1 MAYTKIKPIKSG
13 THLSEVLAYIQ
24 NPQKT
29 DSKLYIFSKECS
41 AENAC
46 SEFETVRNF
55 AIKRGNNIAHHLVQS
70 FSPDDNI
77 TSQQA
82 AEIGIELMKR
92 IYPDYQYVLAVHT
105 DKGHIHNHIIINSVD
120 CVNYKKLHSNRES
133 LGEIRKIS
141 DELCTENGLSVI
153 TPTPKTH
160 RQKLKENIDAAI
172 KNATSFDEFIFQMKS
187 QGYKV
192 KFGEHIAFKGA
203 DDKRFIRADSIGS
216 AYTENSLMARV
227 SGEKLGNKKRMIYDD
242 KSVYISQRKRLRL
255 IIDRGI
261 DKCNSFDEFLNYM
274 RNENY
279 EIKQGKHIAFKHKTG
294 QRFIRAVSLGEDYT
308 EEMLKLRIKDR
319 EQFNAIKVK
328 RIDKLIVS
336 EKHLK
341 NRTIDSKNVNAKI
354 KTLNYLN
361 DNGIGSYEELAE
373 RVETA
378 RKADSTELKKLEI
391 LKWNVEHIEEC
402 CKLKADKGNIET
414 CARG

>member
-29 DSKLYIFSKECS
+29 DSKIYIFSKECS

-46 SEFETVRNF
+46 GEFETVRNF
-55 AIKRGNNIAHHLVQS
+55 AIKRGNNITHHLVQS
-70 FSPDDNI
+70 FSPDDNV
-77 TSQQA
+77 TPQQA

-105 DKGHIHNHIIINSVD
+105 EKGHIHNHIIVNSVD
-120 CVNYKKLHSNRES
+120 LVNYKKLRSNKES

-153 TPTPKTH
+153 SPTPKTH
-160 RQKLKENIDAAI
+160 RQKLKSVIDETI
-172 KNATSFDEFIFQMKS
+172 KNATSFDEFISQMRS

-192 KFGEHIAFKGA
+192 KFGEHIAFKGTE
-203 DDKRFIRADSIGS
+203 DNRFIRDDRIGS
-216 AYTENSLMARV
+216 AYTENSLRARAE
-227 SGEKLGNKKRMIYDD
+227 GEKLSNKKRMIYDD
-242 KSVYISQRKRLRL
+242 KSVYISQRRRLRL
-255 IIDRGI
+255 IIDRGV
-261 DKCNSFDEFLNYM
+261 DKCGSFDEFLDYM

-279 EIKQGKHIAFKHKTG
+279 EIKQGKHIAFKHKAG
-294 QRFIRAVSLGEDYT
+294 QRFIRATSLGEDYT
-308 EEMLKLRIKDR
+308 KEMLKLRIEDIG
-319 EQFNAIKVK
+319 QFNAVKSK

-341 NRTIDSKNVNAKI
+341 NRTIDSKNVDAKI

-361 DNGIGSYEELAE
+361 DNGIGSYEELIE
-373 RVETA
+373 RIETA
-378 RKADSTELKKLEI
+378 RKSNANEMEKLNNLK
-391 LKWNVEHIEEC
+391 
-402 CKLKADKGNIET
+402 
-414 CARG
+414 